1 MLFEVS
7 IFRLSEFESKFSD
20 GLLCCGIIQTA
31 LSLITHNFG
40 KFPITWRLQ
49 SFTKF
54 EEADI
59 FKFSKRLMKVCLTK
73 EFMQDLEGDFI
84 EEID

>member
-7 IFRLSEFESKFSD
+7 LMNLRDFEDRFSD
-20 GLLCCGIIQTA
+20 ALLCCGVIQTA
-31 LSLITHNFG
+31 LTLISHNFG

-49 SFTKF
+49 GMTKF

-59 FKFSKRLMKVCLTK
+59 FRFAKRLMKVCLTR
-73 EFMQDLEGDFI
+73 EFIQDLEGDFI